1 MINFDDYADENKA
14 KHNSKRPLFQIIY
27 TEY

>member
-14 KHNSKRPLFQIIY
+14 EHNSKRPFIQTIY